1 MENKYPHLFEP
12 LEIRGRILKNRI
24 FSAPNMLF
32 QVVNGRPT
40 DYYVGYLEHKARGG
54 AAIVT
59 LGEVPICDGGSHTPI
74 TKLTMDNMNIFG
86 EMSHAI
92 KQHGALACAELS
104 HGGRNVRSWYNTKQP
119 MGPVAEMNVRG
130 MTEQDMEDIANAYA
144 DAAAYVMDTGWD
156 VAHIHAGHS
165 WLFAQYL
172 SPFVNTRTDK
182 YGGSL
187 ENRMRFP
194 LMCLKR
200 IRERVGDGLIVSMR
214 VSGSERKEGGF
225 TPEDVAAFVHE
236 AQQYIDFA
244 EISTEDWNYCMPTTY
259 MPRCI
264 NVELARAIKKTG
276 LVSIPIFVVGAILE
290 PEEAEEIIASGAADG
305 VSMSRALIADP
316 CLPLKARSGHT
327 EEIIPCLRCQH
338 CTDFDN
344 KSRHFGCSVNPTTA
358 HETRLG
364 FYEEVPPA
372 KFKKKVLVIGG
383 GPAGIQAAITA
394 SERGHEVV
402 LAEKEAALGGLIKY
416 ADHDELKADLRRY
429 KDYLIRKVERSD
441 VKILLNTEVDE
452 DFVAQMKPDHII
464 TATGSVP
471 KVPETMKGHEY
482 ARDIMDAYYHGDEIK
497 GNRVVIIGA
506 GSSGVEAGLHLKTQG
521 KDVKVLARREA
532 LRGPLVGQGYK
543 RGCLFTAKK
552 LGVDILEWTKT
563 LEIREN
569 GVLCEKDGEEF
580 FLEADAVFYSVGM
593 TPERDLFKK
602 ISQMAPYVD
611 IIGDAREVANI
622 YNAVQTAYSA
632 ALDIGSFEY

>member
-24 FSAPNMLF
+24 LSAPNMLF

-74 TKLTMDNMNIFG
+74 TKLTSENMNIFG

-225 TPEDVAAFVHE
+225 TPEDVAAFLHE

-264 NVELARAIKKTG
+264 NVELASAIKKTG
-276 LVSIPIFVVGAILE
+276 LVSIPVFVVGAILE
-290 PEEAEEIIASGAADG
+290 PEEAEEIIASGKADG

-316 CLPLKARSGHT
+316 CLPLKARSGHP

-364 FYEEVPPA
+364 FYEEAEPA
-372 KFKKKVLVIGG
+372 KYKKKVLVIGG

-394 SERGHEVV
+394 FERGHEVV
-402 LAEKEAALGGLIKY
+402 LAEKEATLGGLIRY

-429 KDYLIRKVERSD
+429 KDYLIGKLERSG
-441 VKILLNTEVDE
+441 VQVLLSTEVDE
-452 DFVAQMKPDHII
+452 EFVAQMKPDHII

-482 ARDIMDAYYHGDEIK
+482 ARDILDAYYHADEIK
-497 GNRVVIIGA
+497 GGRVIIIGA
-506 GSSGVEAGLHLKTQG
+506 GSSGVEAGLHLRTQG
-521 KDVKVLARREA
+521 KDVKVIARREA

-543 RGCLFTAKK
+543 RGCLFTARQ
-552 LGVDILEWTKT
+552 LGLEILEWTKT

-593 TPERDLFKK
+593 TPERELFKK
-602 ISQMAPYVD
+602 ISRMAPYVD

-622 YNAVQTAYSA
+622 YNAVRTGYSA
-632 ALDIGSFEY
+632 AMDIGSFPY